1 MSDVLQL
8 SAMSPMP
15 AMPTLKMEPGGG
27 GMTLA
32 SPGGGMS
39 LASPGGGMTLASPG
53 GGGMTLASLGHHSV
67 IHQPMGINSSHHHQM
82 VRIGPCSSSALL
94 SERKVYRFLLLLE
107 VQQCHL

>member
-15 AMPTLKMEPGGG
+15 AMPTLKMEPG
-27 GMTLA
+27 
-32 SPGGGMS
+32 GGGMS

-82 VRIGPCSSSALL
+82 VKIGPCSSAL
-94 SERKVYRFLLLLE
+94 
-107 VQQCHL
+107 